1 MLHNSE
7 IASALAYLEQS
18 QVVTRIWSGDHTV
31 WKPDPT
37 EIADRLGWLTVTDL
51 MRQQASDLAS
61 FAAEV
66 RDVGFKHF
74 VLLGMGGSSL
84 GPEVLRQT
92 FGSAPGYPELIVLD
106 STVPGWVQ
114 SVTDAIDPAQT
125 IFLVSSKSG
134 STTEPNMFYA
144 YFRDLVEQAVGLD
157 AAGQHFI
164 AVTDP
169 ESSLARL
176 GSEQGFR
183 RVFLNPTDLGGR
195 YSVLSFFGLVPAAII
210 GLDVLKLLDRAD
222 GMRNQTKPEIPAS
235 ENLGVLLAAVM
246 GVFSQRGRDKLTVV
260 TSPAISSFGLW
271 VEQLIAESTGKD
283 GIGLVPV
290 AGEPQTS
297 PKYYGEDR
305 MFVYLRLD
313 GDDNGSTDDAVQAVE
328 SSGQPVVRLGLAD
341 VYHIGAEFFHWE
353 MATAIAGSI
362 ICINPF
368 DQPNVQA
375 AKDMT
380 ESVLAQYKT
389 SGKLPDMEEADS
401 IGQLLAMAGP
411 GYYLAI
417 MAYVTQSPEVEQALD
432 DLRRRVTEKYGIATT
447 MGYGP
452 RFLHST
458 GQLHKGGPASGLFLQ
473 ITAEH
478 SQTLPIAGTPYSF
491 GVLSNAQALGDL
503 QALRASKRRA
513 ARVDSGPDP
522 ALAIINMTEAIKKG
536 VSVITGT
543 PFLIDARK
551 PPLVKGVGGSP
562 RLPTSQRR

>member
-7 IASALAYLEQS
+7 IASALAYLEQN

-134 STTEPNMFYA
+134 STTEPNMFCA

-164 AVTDP
+164 AVTGP

-341 VYHIGAEFFHWE
+341 VYHIGAEFFRWE

-513 ARVDSGPDP
+513 ARVDAGPDP

-551 PPLVKGVGGSP
+551 PPFVKGVGGFP
-562 RLPTSQRR
+562 PATN

>member
-7 IASALAYLEQS
+7 IASALAYLEQN
-18 QVVTRIWSGDHTV
+18 QVVSRIWSGDHTV

-37 EIADRLGWLTVTDL
+37 EIDDRLGWLTVTDF

-66 RDVGFKHF
+66 RDVGFKHC

-114 SVTDAIDPAQT
+114 SVTDAIDPART

-134 STTEPNMFYA
+134 STTEPNMLYA
-144 YFRDLVEQAVGLD
+144 YYKDLVEQAVGLD

-169 ESSLARL
+169 ESSLARM

-235 ENLGVLLAAVM
+235 ENLGVLLGAVM
-246 GVFSQRGRDKLTVV
+246 GAFSQRGRDKLTVV

-305 MFVYLRLD
+305 MFVYLRLE

-341 VYHIGAEFFHWE
+341 VYDIGAEFFRWE

-380 ESVLAQYKT
+380 ESVLAQYET

-411 GYYLAI
+411 GDYLAI

-473 ITAEH
+473 ITEKHA
-478 SQTLPIAGTPYSF
+478 QTLPIAGTPYSF
-491 GVLSNAQALGDL
+491 GVLSDAQALSDL
-503 QALRASKRRA
+503 QALRALKRRA
-513 ARVDSGPDP
+513 ARVYSGPDP
-522 ALAIINMTEAIKKG
+522 ALAIINMTEAIK
-536 VSVITGT
+536 
-543 PFLIDARK
+543 
-551 PPLVKGVGGSP
+551 
-562 RLPTSQRR
+562 

>member
-341 VYHIGAEFFHWE
+341 VYHIGAEFFRWE

-513 ARVDSGPDP
+513 ARVDAGPDP

-551 PPLVKGVGGSP
+551 PPFVKGVGGFP
-562 RLPTSQRR
+562 PATN

>member
-7 IASALAYLEQS
+7 IASALAYLEQN

-341 VYHIGAEFFHWE
+341 VYHIGAEFFRWE

-513 ARVDSGPDP
+513 ARVDAGPDP

-551 PPLVKGVGGSP
+551 PPFVKGVGGFP
-562 RLPTSQRR
+562 PATN

>member
-341 VYHIGAEFFHWE
+341 VYHIGAEFFRWE

-513 ARVDSGPDP
+513 ARVDAGPDP

-536 VSVITGT
+536 
-543 PFLIDARK
+543 
-551 PPLVKGVGGSP
+551 
-562 RLPTSQRR
+562 RLSNHRNALFN

>member
-7 IASALAYLEQS
+7 IASALAYLEQN
-18 QVVTRIWSGDHTV
+18 QVVSRIWSGDHTV

-37 EIADRLGWLTVTDL
+37 EIADRLGWLTVTDF

-222 GMRNQTKPEIPAS
+222 EMRNQTKPEIPAS
-235 ENLGVLLAAVM
+235 ENLGVLLGAMM
-246 GVFSQRGRDKLTVV
+246 GVFSKRGRDKLTVV

-411 GYYLAI
+411 GDYLAI

-478 SQTLPIAGTPYSF
+478 AQTLLIAGTPYSF

-513 ARVDSGPDP
+513 TRVDAGPDP

-551 PPLVKGVGGSP
+551 PPFVKGVGGFP
-562 RLPTSQRR
+562 PATN

>member
-7 IASALAYLEQS
+7 IASALAYLEQN

-341 VYHIGAEFFHWE
+341 VYHIGAEFFRWE

-513 ARVDSGPDP
+513 ARVDAGPDP

-551 PPLVKGVGGSP
+551 LPFVKGVGGFP
-562 RLPTSQRR
+562 PATN

>member
-1 MLHNSE
+1 MRFRANQSPRRRSCTLHNSE
-7 IASALAYLEQS
+7 NASALAYLEQS

-37 EIADRLGWLTVTDL
+37 EIADRLGWLTVTDF
-51 MRQQASDLAS
+51 MRQQASNLAS

-169 ESSLARL
+169 RSSIARL
-176 GSEQGFR
+176 GSEQRFR

-341 VYHIGAEFFHWE
+341 VYDIGSEFFRWE

-491 GVLSNAQALGDL
+491 GVLSDAQALGDL

-513 ARVDSGPDP
+513 ARVDAGPDP
-522 ALAIINMTEAIKKG
+522 ALAIINMTEAIK
-536 VSVITGT
+536 
-543 PFLIDARK
+543 
-551 PPLVKGVGGSP
+551 
-562 RLPTSQRR
+562 